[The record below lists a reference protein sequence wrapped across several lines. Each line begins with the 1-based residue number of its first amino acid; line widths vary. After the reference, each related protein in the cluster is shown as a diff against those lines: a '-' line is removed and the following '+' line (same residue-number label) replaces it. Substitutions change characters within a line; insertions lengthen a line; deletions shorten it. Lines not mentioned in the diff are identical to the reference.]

1 MQEKCLIR
9 SLICG
14 RFSLIMQNNLH
25 MSKILRTFAR
35 KIVQERLS
43 ESKEAM
49 KRIINPW
56 THTPGYNCFGCSPDN
71 PIGTKMRFFEDGD
84 SIVSIWRPTQN
95 HQSWINTLHGGIQ
108 AVLLDEVCG
117 WVVFHLLKTA
127 GVTAKMEMRYLKPV
141 STLQDYIKLRAYLK
155 EMRRNVAIVQGELY
169 GADGQ
174 LLCEC
179 TCTYFTFP
187 QDKAKET
194 MGYVPSQTEEK
205 DYTFEECVNLGA

>member
-1 MQEKCLIR
+1 
-9 SLICG
+9 
-14 RFSLIMQNNLH
+14 
-25 MSKILRTFAR
+25 
-35 KIVQERLS
+35 
-43 ESKEAM
+43 M

-56 THTPGYNCFGCSPDN
+56 TGYPGYNCFGCSPDN
-71 PIGTKMRFFEDGD
+71 PIGTHMRFFEDGED
-84 SIVSIWRPTQN
+84 IVSIWRPTQN

-117 WVVFHLLKTA
+117 WVVFHKLQTA

-141 STLQDYIKLRAYLK
+141 STLQEYIKLRAYLK
-155 EMRRNVAIVQGELY
+155 EMRRNVAIVVGQILSPDGE
-169 GADGQ
+169 

-187 QDKAKET
+187 QQQAEQT

-205 DYTFEECVNLGA
+205 DYTFEEAVNLQ